1 MTLPGVTPPTLVP
14 EAGVAR
20 YISIPSRSRFTIPL
34 FLSIFRHNLYRCSS
48 FCIISLY
55 VSVSGI
61 LMPGQPFY
69 SGSELSR
76 SSRSPEVSAL
86 DPRPQRTRQSH
97 HLYDS
102 QRILSCRC
110 LLPLPLPQDSLRRC
124 GYSGPQARFMRA
136 VTPIITVVTET
147 WARLARTV
155 YPHNCCYYG
164 EVGAPNPRPR
174 PLSQALNSLRPLAL
188 NLSSDSVA
196 SSPPSAPAL
205 LKNSSAVTR
214 RRRRRR
220 ALCAPKEETIATA

>member
-20 YISIPSRSRFTIPL
+20 YISIPSRNRFFIPL
-34 FLSIFRHNLYRCSS
+34 FLSISRHNLYRCSS

-102 QRILSCRC
+102 PKNSF
-110 LLPLPLPQDSLRRC
+110 LPLPAAASASAGFSAPLRLQRTAGAVYEGSYAHYHRSYGDVGAISEDSL
-124 GYSGPQARFMRA
+124 
-136 VTPIITVVTET
+136 
-147 WARLARTV
+147 
-155 YPHNCCYYG
+155 
-164 EVGAPNPRPR
+164 
-174 PLSQALNSLRPLAL
+174 
-188 NLSSDSVA
+188 
-196 SSPPSAPAL
+196 PP
-205 LKNSSAVTR
+205 
-214 RRRRRR
+214 
-220 ALCAPKEETIATA
+220 